1 MNEQLESGT
10 YEIIR
15 NRLNQQS
22 KELLSGLE
30 KLNRARKEV
39 FGAVESKLLATE
51 RVTTNNNC
59 VPRDMVVIG
68 KSLFL
73 FGYNVFIGL
82 KSETGVSD
90 VLSVYSFRD
99 NTFHEETAD
108 FLKDPSFLED
118 FKNLYKYYRHA
129 TFSKFAIVN
138 QHLYM
143 IFQVGKSA
151 TDIKALKW
159 SLKNDKLEYIDNR
172 SDHEF
177 SFPDQHEFRWVRSG
191 RNDHRNGLHP
201 HISIEDIVF
210 VETING
216 DLTIKIED
224 NTDSG
229 KGIFSETVLHADQTL
244 DDAEIYYALIG
255 NLIVLKIKPYLEDN
269 FRFIVYNKKI
279 QEAIRIDAL
288 EDSCVLLPD
297 DQGIIFAKGYYLQTG
312 EFKLFDNQLQ
322 DMLFEKRM
330 SSPNG
335 EDFLYAFYNRSEG
348 NYILLHYN
356 IIEQKVATPIICHGF
371 SFFENGVLLYF
382 NSDEDQKKHHA
393 IQIWQTPFYH
403 PDFNIVTQNDTKV
416 FHIGNK
422 DIVRAMAE
430 MTELIQLLNKEDSYQ
445 NLYLD
450 IVKLCNDINDSYYW
464 LNDQE
469 VFSLQTPLLS
479 IRDTA
484 NTAIEEYEK
493 VLRVKKSTS
502 EKTKAA
508 EDGIKALL
516 SKIKRIQF
524 ENINDFVEILNELR
538 HWRGEVN
545 GLKEL
550 RYVDLKLVASKE
562 DVLKEQYKRSSTDC
576 VKFLLKKDALHPY
589 EEEIKKLENELEA
602 AKTVSRI
609 KALEKNAIDTG
620 NQLEMLIEIVS
631 NLKIDDANHTTNIID
646 NISVVYTKINQI
658 NAGLKQK
665 RKNLF
670 IQEGKTEF
678 NAQLKLVQQA
688 VINYLDISD
697 NIEKCDEYLSKL
709 MVKLEELEG
718 KFADFE
724 EFTDKLIQKREEIY
738 QAFESKKVQL
748 TESRNRRT
756 NQLEQSAERIITS
769 IKNRLR
775 SFNNEKDING
785 YMASDIMVDKLRDII
800 QQLSDLG
807 DSVKADRLASQL
819 KSTQSNSLR
828 ELKDK
833 KELFEEGSELI
844 RFGEYKFS
852 VNTQKLDLST
862 VYLQGEMLF
871 HLTGTNFYEP
881 ITNEAFLE
889 TKQAWDQQFIS
900 ENKIVYRSE
909 YLAWKFFTS
918 KENLAPLET
927 RSFAELQ
934 KEIQTFMATRYN
946 EAYTK
951 GIHDH
956 DATLIFQSLLKISRN
971 SDLLSYHPNAR
982 ICAQLYWKFAVSDEN
997 RIELS
1002 QELQAMG
1009 KIIELFPEAR
1019 HFKETIEALQEK
1031 IQVFNNE
1038 QELFKTIDIAEAGNY
1053 LFNEISKGN
1062 SDFIIDGQAAHHAD
1076 AFIHYLKLKKAHK
1089 NYDASLKKLSDH
1101 PIAQFK
1107 LLIKWVEA
1115 YNITSEEKIN
1125 EEYIAETALFLKENN
1140 FHHNRIN
1147 TTILSEYL
1155 EGLKGDHPCIENKK
1169 YHFHLHRFK
1178 QKLNVFVRENI
1189 PAFLRY
1195 ENIKKQL
1202 IEDYKKELRL
1212 QEFMP
1217 RVLSSFVRNQL
1228 IDSVYLPLI
1237 GANLAKQIGT
1247 AGNSKRTDLMGM
1259 LLLISPPGYG
1269 KTTLMEY
1276 LASQL
1281 GVIFMKINGPA
1292 IGHRVLSLDP
1302 EEAPNMSAK
1311 EELEKLNLSFEMG
1324 DNVMIY
1330 LDDIQH
1336 CNPEFLQ
1343 KFISLCD
1350 GQRKIEGVYKG
1361 VSKTYDLRGKKVCVV
1376 MAGNPYTESG
1386 EKFRIPDMLANR
1398 ADIYNLGD
1406 IIGDSEDSFKLSY
1419 IENAL
1424 TSNKSLSRLAN
1435 KSRKDLPAFLQI
1447 AAHNIREGLT
1457 FEAEHTAEETQE
1469 YVNILKKMLLVR
1481 DVILRVNQEYIYS
1494 AAQSDEYRT
1503 EPTFKLQG
1511 SYRDM
1516 NKMAEKISPLMNDEE
1531 LQVLIHSHYEN
1542 ESQTLTSDAEANF
1555 LKYKAITGKLNE
1567 AEEERWKHIC
1577 KIFMQQQKRKGYG
1590 NQQQMDDLLKQIGQI
1605 SASLKKISE
1614 K

>member
-10 YEIIR
+10 YEIIK

-22 KELLSGLE
+22 KDLLIGLE
-30 KLNRARKEV
+30 KLNQARKEV

-51 RVTTNNNC
+51 RVTTHNNC

-68 KSLFL
+68 ESLFL

-90 VLSVYSFRD
+90 VLSAYSFRE
-99 NTFHEETAD
+99 NAFHEENVD
-108 FLKDPSFLED
+108 FLKDPAFLDD

-129 TFSKFAIVN
+129 TFSKFALLN

-143 IFQVGKSA
+143 IFQVGKSV

-159 SLKNDKLEYIDNR
+159 TVKNNTLEYVDNR

-177 SFPDQHEFRWVRSG
+177 SFPNQHEFQWKKSG
-191 RNDHRNGLHP
+191 RNDHRKGLHP
-201 HISIEDIVF
+201 HISIEDIIF

-216 DLTIKIED
+216 DLTIKVED

-229 KGIFSETVLHADQTL
+229 KGIFNEAVLHTDQTL
-244 DDAEIYYALIG
+244 DDAEVYYALIG
-255 NLIVLKIKPYLEDN
+255 NLVVLKIKPYLEEN

-322 DMLFEKRM
+322 EMLFEKRVT
-330 SSPNG
+330 SPNG
-335 EDFLYAFYNRSEG
+335 EDFLYAFYNRTEG

-356 IIEQKVATPIICHGF
+356 IIEQKVATPIVCHGF

-382 NSDEDQKKHHA
+382 NSDDEQKKHHA

-403 PDFNIVTQNDTKV
+403 PDFNIITQSDTKV

-430 MTELIQLLNKEDSYQ
+430 MTELIQLLHKEDSYQ

-450 IVKLCNDINDSYYW
+450 IVKLCNDINDGYYW
-464 LNDQE
+464 LSDKE
-469 VFSLQTPLLS
+469 IFSLQTPLLA

-484 NTAIEEYEK
+484 STAIEEYEK
-493 VLRVKKSTS
+493 VVRIKKNTE
-502 EKTKAA
+502 EKTIATEA
-508 EDGIKALL
+508 GIKDLL
-516 SKIKRIQF
+516 SKIKRERF
-524 ENINDFVEILNELR
+524 EEINAFVDSLNELR
-538 HWRGEVN
+538 HWRGAVSS
-545 GLKEL
+545 LKEL
-550 RYVDLKLVASKE
+550 RYIDLNLVEKNE
-562 DVLKEQYKRSSTDC
+562 EVLKQQYKQTSTSC
-576 VKFLLKKDALHPY
+576 VRFLLKKDALRPY
-589 EEEIKKLENELEA
+589 QKQIQQLEKSLQEA
-602 AKTVSRI
+602 ATVSKI
-609 KALEKNAIDTG
+609 KTIEKDAIETG

-646 NISVVYTKINQI
+646 NISTVYTRINQI
-658 NAGLKQK
+658 NAALKQK
-665 RKNLF
+665 RKSLF

-678 NAQLKLVQQA
+678 NAQLKLIQQA

-697 NIEKCDEYLSKL
+697 NAEKCDEYLSKL

-738 QAFESKKVQL
+738 QAFESKKIQL

-775 SFNNEKDING
+775 SFSSEKDING
-785 YMASDIMVDKLRDII
+785 YLASDIMVDKLRDII
-800 QQLSDLG
+800 QLLFDLG
-807 DSVKADRLASQL
+807 DSVKADRLDSQL

-833 KELFEEGSELI
+833 KELFDEGTQLI
-844 RFGEYKFS
+844 RFGEHKFS

-862 VYLQGEMLF
+862 VYHQGEMQF
-871 HLTGTNFYEP
+871 HLNGTNFFES
-881 ITNEAFLE
+881 IENAAFLE
-889 TKQAWDQQFIS
+889 TKPVWEQQLIS
-900 ENKIVYRSE
+900 ENKTVYRAE
-909 YLAWKFFTS
+909 YLAWKFYQSHDHFH
-918 KENLAPLET
+918 ELET
-927 RSFAELQ
+927 HSFEELQ
-934 KEIQTFMATRYN
+934 KKIQAFMATRYN
-946 EAYTK
+946 EAYIK
-951 GIHDH
+951 GIHDF
-956 DATLIFQSLLKISRN
+956 DATQIFQALLKIDRHAGF
-971 SDLLSYHPNAR
+971 LSYHPTAR
-982 ICAQLYWKFAVSDEN
+982 VCAQLFWKLHIADEDKMH
-997 RIELS
+997 LS

-1009 KIIELFPEAR
+1009 NIVHLFPEAK
-1019 HFKETIEALQEK
+1019 HFKKTTDTLQEK
-1031 IQVFNNE
+1031 ILAFNKD
-1038 QELFKTIDIAEAGNY
+1038 QELFDTLNIAEAGLY
-1053 LFNEISKGN
+1053 LFQEISAGHQ
-1062 SDFIIDGQAAHHAD
+1062 DFIIDGKAAHYAD
-1076 AFIHYLKLKKAHK
+1076 AFVHYLKLKKAHK
-1089 NYDASLKKLSDH
+1089 NYDSSLKKLSEH

-1107 LLIKWVEA
+1107 LLVKWLEA
-1115 YNITSEEKIN
+1115 YNLSATEKISD
-1125 EEYIAETALFLKENN
+1125 EYIAETALFLKENN
-1140 FHHNRIN
+1140 FHHNRI
-1147 TTILSEYL
+1147 TTTPLSEIRNDM
-1155 EGLKGDHPCIENKK
+1155 KGDHTRIDEKK
-1169 YHFHLHRFK
+1169 YLFDHHSFK
-1178 QKLNVFVRENI
+1178 QRLHIFQQKNV
-1189 PAFLRY
+1189 PAFEQYIRL
-1195 ENIKKQL
+1195 KKS
-1202 IEDYKKELRL
+1202 ITEDYKKELRL
-1212 QEFMP
+1212 EEFMP
-1217 RVLSSFVRNQL
+1217 RVLSSFVRNKL

-1247 AGNSKRTDLMGM
+1247 AGDSKRTDLMGM

-1276 LASQL
+1276 LAAQL
-1281 GVIFMKINGPA
+1281 GIIFMKINGPA

-1386 EKFRIPDMLANR
+1386 DKFRIPDMLANR

-1406 IIGDSEDSFKLSY
+1406 VIGDAEDNFKLSY
-1419 IENAL
+1419 IENSL
-1424 TSNKSLSRLAN
+1424 TSNKSLSRLAE
-1435 KSRKDLPAFLQI
+1435 KSRKDLHAFLQI
-1447 AAHNIREGLT
+1447 AAHNIREGLD
-1457 FEAEHTAEETQE
+1457 FEAEHSAEETQE
-1469 YVNILKKMLLVR
+1469 YVTILKKMLQVR
-1481 DVILRVNQEYIYS
+1481 DVILRVNQEYIHS

-1503 EPTFKLQG
+1503 EPAFKLQG

-1516 NKMAEKISPLMNDEE
+1516 NKMAEKINPLMNDDE
-1531 LQVLIHSHYEN
+1531 LQVLIHSHYES

-1555 LKYKAITGKLNE
+1555 LKYKAITGKLNG
-1567 AEEERWKHIC
+1567 EEKERWAHIC

-1590 NQQQMDDLLKQIGQI
+1590 NQQQMDELLKQISQI

-1614 K
+1614 G